1 MTTLA
6 ADSADLAADLL
17 TLLRELDPARL
28 RASLRRVGA
37 DEVRARASAIHERA
51 SDLHDAAA
59 ADPAA
64 APLVGPLGALSATP
78 VPGSGEPDAWRAWR
92 GEVVRAYT
100 DLCVRLAAWD
110 IHVPA
115 LRPTNYAR
123 NVTHFASAALAV
135 VALWVLPDPAWIS
148 AIAVGFATTAWIFET
163 SRRFSP
169 AVNRALMAFFGP
181 IAHPHEQHRV
191 NSATW
196 YVTALVVLSALN
208 ATRGPIGPTLGLIAL
223 GVGDPAAAIVGRA
236 WGRVRLIH
244 GRSLEGVLAFVAAA
258 MTVGAPFAW
267 LLLPDRSPGERLLV
281 AASAAVA
288 GALAELFSRRIDD
301 NLSVPVTAAFAAW
314 WVLGAGG

>member
-37 DEVRARASAIHERA
+37 DEVRARASAIHDRA
-51 SDLHDAAA
+51 ADLHDAAA
-59 ADPAA
+59 SDPAA
-64 APLVGPLGALSATP
+64 ATLLGPLGALSATP
-78 VPGSGEPDAWRAWR
+78 VPGSGEPDAWGAWR
-92 GEVVRAYT
+92 ADVVRAYT
-100 DLCVRLAAWD
+100 ELCVRLADWD

-123 NVTHFASAALAV
+123 NVTHFTSAALAV
-135 VALWVLPDPAWIS
+135 VALWVLPSPAWITG
-148 AIAVGFATTAWIFET
+148 IALGLAATAWTFET
-163 SRRFSP
+163 SRRFYP
-169 AVNRALMAFFGP
+169 TINRALMAFFGP

-196 YVTALVVLSALN
+196 YVTALVALSVLN
-208 ATRGPIGPTLGLIAL
+208 ATRGPVGPTLGLIAL

-244 GRSLEGVLAFVAAA
+244 GRSLEGVLALITATLV
-258 MTVGAPFAW
+258 VGAPFAW
-267 LLLPDRSPGERLLV
+267 LLLPDRPPAERLWV
-281 AASAAVA
+281 AASAAIA